1 MSRIVRSG
9 LLALTVAFGVASMGI
24 GINALV
30 KYVPLYPL
38 RRLALMCIQVQPA
51 EGIH

>member
-1 MSRIVRSG
+1 
-9 LLALTVAFGVASMGI
+9 MGI

-30 KYVPLYPL
+30 KYVSLYPP
-38 RRLALMCIQVQPA
+38 RRLALMMCMQVQPA